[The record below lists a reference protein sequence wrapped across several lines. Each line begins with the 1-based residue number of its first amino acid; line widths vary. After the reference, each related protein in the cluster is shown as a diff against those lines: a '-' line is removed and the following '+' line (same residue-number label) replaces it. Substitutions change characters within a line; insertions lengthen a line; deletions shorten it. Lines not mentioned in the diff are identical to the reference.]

1 MQQNVEELEEENED
15 VFTGIWRKCHN
26 FYNDSVFETII

>member
-1 MQQNVEELEEENED
+1 MQQNVEELDEENED

-26 FYNDSVFETII
+26 IYNDSVFETII